1 MTDRIPRVILQPRK
15 ARPFFGRH
23 PWVFEKAIERVEG
36 DVSPGQLVQLH
47 THDKEFIAYGLF
59 NPNSKIRVRLYS
71 WDKEKPFDESMLGS
85 RIERAIR
92 MRHEDLGLGDPA
104 GACRL
109 VYSESDGLSG
119 LVVDRYAD
127 ILVVQFTS
135 LAMAKFESF
144 IITKLQ
150 EILQPR
156 GIYRRTER
164 GIGELEGLDTDD
176 GPLAGDIPEEP
187 ITIKENGLELL
198 VDPKTG
204 QKTGAFLDQR
214 DNRTASLRY
223 SAGRS
228 VLDLFCYGGAFS
240 LNAAKNGGASSVT
253 GIDASGTAILLA
265 QENAKRNGIQA
276 EYFKEDAAAALAGF
290 AREKRRFGMI
300 FCDPPKFART
310 AGAVAGAIRGYE
322 QTNRQAI
329 ELLEPGGILVSCS
342 CSGHVSAEQFLEI
355 LAQSAQNAKREL
367 QILEQR
373 GQAAD
378 HPVSLFCLETSYL
391 KCVIARCVE

>member
-1 MTDRIPRVILQPRK
+1 MTDRRPRVILKPRK

-23 PWVFEKAIERVEG
+23 PWVFEGAIDRIEG
-36 DVSPGQLVQLH
+36 DASPGQLVQLH
-47 THDKEFIAYGLF
+47 THDKEFIAYGLL
-59 NPNSKIRVRLYS
+59 NPKSKIRVRLYS
-71 WDKEKPFDESMLGS
+71 WDQDQPFDEAMLIA
-85 RIERAIR
+85 RIERAIH
-92 MRHEDLGLGDPA
+92 MRHRDLGLGDPR

-109 VYSESDGLSG
+109 VYSEADGLSG
-119 LVVDRYAD
+119 LIVDRYAD

-135 LAMAKFESF
+135 LALAQHEAV
-144 IITKLQ
+144 IVDTLTR
-150 EILQPR
+150 LLAPR

-164 GIGELEGLDTDD
+164 GIGELEGLETDD
-176 GPLAGDIPEEP
+176 APLAGDIPEEP
-187 ITIKENGLELL
+187 IAIVENGLELL

-214 DNRTASLRY
+214 DNRRASCRY
-223 SAGRS
+223 SEGRS

-240 LNAAKNGGASSVT
+240 LNAVKNGGATSIT
-253 GIDASGTAILLA
+253 GIDASGNAILLA
-265 QENAKRNGIQA
+265 QENAKRNGVQA
-276 EYFKEDAAAALAGF
+276 EYLKEDASSALARF
-290 AREKRRFGMI
+290 AKEKRKFGMI

-310 AGAVAGAIRGYE
+310 AGAVASAARGYE
-322 QTNRQAI
+322 QTNRAAI
-329 ELLEPGGILVSCS
+329 ELLEPGGILVTCS
-342 CSGHVSAEQFLEI
+342 CSGHISSEQFLEI